1 MCGMKKKKKKKKK
14 KERPIEAYVS
24 PASNM
29 S

>member
-1 MCGMKKKKKKKKK
+1 MCGMKKKKKKKK